1 MGTEYD
7 DDFYST
13 IADGCDRSAR
23 IIAKMVSKKYKP
35 KTVLD
40 IGCGEGYWARAF
52 SDLGADTCGVDG
64 DYVTDPVCPSFMA
77 CDISKPFSP
86 FGTYDLVV
94 NLEVAEHLPAA
105 RAAGFVADMCAHT
118 NRVLFSA
125 AIPYQT
131 GTGHINCQWPSYWV
145 DLFAAQGFGVDDSL
159 RWEIWNDERI
169 EPWYRQNIMVF
180 ERGREITSVND
191 AVRPVIHY
199 WGR

>member
-64 DYVTDPVCPSFMA
+64 DYVTDPVCPHQQGVVLCRHSVSDRYRAYQLPMA
-77 CDISKPFSP
+77 
-86 FGTYDLVV
+86 VV
-94 NLEVAEHLPAA
+94 L
-105 RAAGFVADMCAHT
+105 G
-118 NRVLFSA
+118 
-125 AIPYQT
+125 
-131 GTGHINCQWPSYWV
+131 
-145 DLFAAQGFGVDDSL
+145 
-159 RWEIWNDERI
+159 
-169 EPWYRQNIMVF
+169 
-180 ERGREITSVND
+180 
-191 AVRPVIHY
+191 
-199 WGR
+199 